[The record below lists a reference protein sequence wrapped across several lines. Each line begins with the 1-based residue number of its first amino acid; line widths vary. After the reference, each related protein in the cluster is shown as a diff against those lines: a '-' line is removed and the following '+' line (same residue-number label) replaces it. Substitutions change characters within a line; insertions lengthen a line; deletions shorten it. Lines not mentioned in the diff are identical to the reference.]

1 MIRRTLILFLIIL
14 LTGCSNLNKY
24 VVNNIEKEQLTLKL
38 RDIKD
43 DLSENSSDSLVK
55 MIEPSLKNDYIL
67 RQIKTL
73 DFRRI
78 KIFFSKPEFQGTLA
92 KNIIGFNSLDSTIY
106 IELEYRFRD
115 GIWQIT
121 DMKEIRR

>member
-1 MIRRTLILFLIIL
+1 MIKRTLILFLIIL
-14 LTGCSNLNKY
+14 LTACSNSNKY
-24 VVNNIEKEQLTLKL
+24 IVDNLEKEQLTLKL
-38 RDIKD
+38 RDIKT

-67 RQIKTL
+67 GQLKNL

-78 KIFFSKPEFQGTLA
+78 KIFFSQPEFQGALA

-115 GIWQIT
+115 GVWQIT
-121 DMKEIRR
+121 DMKEKRR